1 MYKLI
6 IPLGMFLLPNLTYA
20 QDTSVIKLD
29 EYIISANKFKENKK
43 NVAQQIQVTDNK
55 EITRMMPQTSA
66 VMLEQTGNIFV
77 QKSQMGGGSP
87 VLRGFEASRVLLV
100 VDGVRMNNAVYR
112 TGHLQNAITIDP
124 NILDRTEVLY
134 GPSSTLYGSDALGGV
149 IHFITKQ
156 PVFSDNDKLLPKV
169 NAMTRYSTAYGE
181 FTSHADFNLG
191 LKRFASLTSVTYS
204 SFGDLRQGAD
214 RSPFNKDFGKRNEYV
229 TSINGIDSIVAN
241 SDPNVQ
247 KYSGY
252 NQIDFMQKFSFKQK
266 EHIIHGLNL
275 QYSTSSDI
283 PRYDRLTDVRN
294 GKLRWAEW
302 YYGPQERLLASYTF
316 HASDLNGW
324 FDEIKAGINYQKIEE
339 SRHQRQARASEL
351 ESRIEN
357 IDVASYN
364 IDLRKNK
371 GGHELSIGTEG
382 QYNKVQSMAH
392 TTGVSNNETKPLDTR
407 YPDGGSTMMNAA
419 VYAQHIYK
427 IIPGKLLLNDGLRF
441 NYVSLRSEF
450 KDKTFFPFPYDVAEQ
465 KNTALSGN
473 LGLVYMPHYN
483 WRFTLNG
490 ATGFRA
496 PNVDDMGK
504 VFESA
509 GGEQLIVPNPDL
521 KPEYT
526 YNIDAGIS
534 FLKNDK
540 IKIEATGFYTWF
552 RNAIVTDRFQLNG
565 ADSVLYDGGMTTIVA
580 NQNKARAWLYGCNVG
595 LTAAL
600 AKDVVFYS
608 TINYT
613 YGRFYDQHNTEVP
626 LDHIPP
632 VYGKTGIRYNPGK
645 LNTEFFVLYNG
656 WKQLKDYNPYGEDNL
671 QYATPEGMPSWY
683 TLNLRA
689 GYEISK
695 NFYVETAL
703 ENILDKSYRVFASGI
718 NAPGRNFVVS
728 LRGRL

>member
-1 MYKLI
+1 MHKLI
-6 IPLGMFLLPNLTYA
+6 LPLGIFLLPIVIHA
-20 QDTSVIKLD
+20 QDTSIIKLD
-29 EYIISANKFKENKK
+29 EYVISANKFKENKK

-55 EITRMMPQTSA
+55 EITWIMPQTSA
-66 VMLEQTGNIFV
+66 VMLEQTGNVFV

-112 TGHLQNAITIDP
+112 TGHLQNVITVDA

-156 PVFSDNDKLLPKV
+156 PVFSDNEKLLPKV
-169 NAMTRYSTAYGE
+169 NALARYSTAYGE
-181 FTSHADFNLG
+181 FTGHADFNLG
-191 LKRFASLTSVTYS
+191 VKRFASLTSVTYS
-204 SFGDLRQGAD
+204 SFGDLRQGAG
-214 RSPFNKDFGKRNEYV
+214 RSPFNKDFGRRNEYV
-229 TSINGIDSIVAN
+229 TRINGTDSIVVN
-241 SDPNVQ
+241 KDPNIQ

-252 NQIDFMQKFSFKQK
+252 DQIDLLQKFSFKQK
-266 EHIIHGLNL
+266 ENIIHGLNL

-294 GKLRWAEW
+294 GRLRWAEW
-302 YYGPQERLLASYTF
+302 YYGPQERLMAAYTF
-316 HASDLNGW
+316 HAFDLKGW
-324 FDEIKAGINYQKIEE
+324 FDEVKAGLNYQKIGE
-339 SRHQRQARASEL
+339 SRYQRQVGAPEL

-357 IDVASYN
+357 IDVTGYN
-364 IDLRKNK
+364 IDLRKNS
-371 GGHELSIGTEG
+371 GVHELSIGMEG
-382 QYNKVQSMAH
+382 QYNKVKSNAY
-392 TTGVSNNETKPLDTR
+392 TTAVANNETKPLDTR
-407 YPDGGSTMMNAA
+407 YPDGGSNMMYAA
-419 VYAQHIYK
+419 LYAQHIYK
-427 IIPGKLLLNDGLRF
+427 ITPGKFLLNGGLRF

-465 KNTALSGN
+465 KNNALSGN
-473 LGLVYMPHYN
+473 LGIVYLPHHN

-490 ATGFRA
+490 STGFRA
-496 PNVDDMGK
+496 PNVDDLGK

-526 YNIDAGIS
+526 YNIDAGIT

-540 IKIEATGFYTWF
+540 IKVEATGFYTWV

-565 ADSVLYDGGMTTIVA
+565 SDSILYDGGMAAVVA
-580 NQNKARAWLYGCNVG
+580 NQNKAHAWLYGYNVG

-600 AKDVVFYS
+600 VKDVVFYS

-613 YGRFYDQHNTEVP
+613 YGRFYDQANTEVP
-626 LDHIPP
+626 LDHVPP
-632 VYGKTGIRYNPGK
+632 VYGKTSLRYNPGK
-645 LNTEFFVLYNG
+645 LSTEFYVLYNG
-656 WKQLKDYNPYGEDNL
+656 WKLLKDYNPYGEDNL
-671 QYATPEGMPSWY
+671 QYATAEGMPSWY

-689 GYEISK
+689 GYEISE

-703 ENILDKSYRVFASGI
+703 ENILDKNYRAFASGI
-718 NAPGRNFVVS
+718 NAPGRNFVIS
-728 LRGRL
+728 LKGRF